1 MKGRLQNRCAVSKS
15 NIFKLQIALIFIS
28 HFADYTCC
36 MFIIIIYFV
45 FLLLLL
51 VIFVVV
57 ELAL

>member
-1 MKGRLQNRCAVSKS
+1 MKILLQNRCAVSNS
-15 NIFKLQIALIFIS
+15 ITFKLQIYLIYIS

-36 MFIIIIYFV
+36 MFIIIYFV
-45 FLLLLL
+45 FSLLLL